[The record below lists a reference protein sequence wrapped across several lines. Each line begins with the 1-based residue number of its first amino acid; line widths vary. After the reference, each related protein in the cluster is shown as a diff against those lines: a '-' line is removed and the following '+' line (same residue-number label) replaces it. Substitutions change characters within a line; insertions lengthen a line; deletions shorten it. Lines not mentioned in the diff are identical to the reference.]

1 MGSSRRVQLPPP
13 RDYAAEAEANINAQI
28 RMAPKILAAERDLIP
43 QFQQMQLEQM
53 MGGANNLKTFYRSVM
68 GDSADLLGQYGKTF
82 SNALSPIAQ
91 GARTTYEAGL
101 GGGAALQTA
110 MRNSAMSDLDAGM
123 GLTPEM
129 QKFGTKAARAAFAAR
144 GLTSSYQGMAGEVLN
159 NYNLGLDRQNRAR
172 TFAGQVLGNDVN
184 MSNAAFQQYGSPLVS
199 SGLNALSPMGL
210 AGMSTDFNKNLGPQY
225 IQPESQMGQNIASM
239 NYNAQVQKAV
249 ADAQASNSMR
259 SGLLGAAGSVL
270 GGMATGGT
278 GLFGASGLNWGGAVP
293 RK

>member
-1 MGSSRRVQLPPP
+1 MGSKKVQLPPP

-28 RMAPKILAAERDLIP
+28 KMAPKILAAERDLIP

-68 GDSADLLGQYGKTF
+68 GDSADLLGQYGQTF

-129 QKFGTKAARAAFAAR
+129 QKFGTQAARAAFSAR
-144 GLTSSYQGMAGEVLN
+144 GLNSSYQGMAGEILN

-172 TFAGQVLGNDVN
+172 TFAGQVLGNDVT
-184 MSNAAFQQYGSPLVS
+184 MSNAAYQQYGSPLVS
-199 SGLNALSPMGL
+199 SGLQSLSPMGL
-210 AGMSTDFNKNLGPQY
+210 AGMATQFNQNLGPQY
-225 IQPESQMGQNIASM
+225 VQPESQMGQNIASS
-239 NYNAQVQKAV
+239 NYNAQLQKAT

-259 SGLLGAAGSVL
+259 SGLISAAGSL
-270 GGMATGGT
+270 AAGMATGGV
-278 GLFGASGLNWGGAVP
+278 GLFASGGLNWGAPVSRG
-293 RK
+293 